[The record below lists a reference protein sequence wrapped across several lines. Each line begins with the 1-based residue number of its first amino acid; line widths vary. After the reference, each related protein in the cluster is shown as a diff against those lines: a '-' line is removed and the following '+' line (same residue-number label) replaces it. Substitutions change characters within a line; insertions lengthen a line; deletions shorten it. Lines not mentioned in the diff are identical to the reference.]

1 MQLVLCVI
9 LLLIVLFLDLICP
22 VTGAGRGII
31 SGGGCA
37 GHSIVIPGVGP
48 SNKMVKTLCSHKCQF

>member
-1 MQLVLCVI
+1 MCHI
-9 LLLIVLFLDLICP
+9 ASNSIIPGPYICP